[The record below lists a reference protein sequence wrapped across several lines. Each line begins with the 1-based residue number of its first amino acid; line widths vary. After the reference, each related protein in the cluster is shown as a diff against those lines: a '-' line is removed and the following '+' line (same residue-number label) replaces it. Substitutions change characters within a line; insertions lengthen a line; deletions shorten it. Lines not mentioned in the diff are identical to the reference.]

1 MKFRIFISSVQREF
15 ARERRQLAEYIRKDV
30 VFSKFFD
37 VFLFEEIPADDVS
50 PKAVYLKEVAKSDI
64 YLGLIGRDYGFEDA
78 VGVSPTEREYDCAG
92 EHNKPRFVFVKK
104 LDVRTPKEQRFLEK
118 VESERVRKTFP
129 NLKSLKEAVA
139 ATLVRFLE
147 EHRKIQTGPFD
158 SSVCEGASLKDL
170 STVKMRDFIRVARER
185 RGFKLPVSTSAKD
198 LLAHLD
204 LMREDG
210 RLTNAAVLL
219 FGKKPQRYFINS
231 EVKCAWF
238 YGTRVEKPM
247 ADHQIYQGD
256 VFQLA
261 DQARDFVM
269 SHISREIGRHNG
281 PDGSA
286 PTRYEL
292 PLDAVFELIV
302 NAICHRDYTSHES
315 VQVMLFSDR
324 LEIWNAGSL
333 PRGWTVKN
341 LFRPHTSLPPNELL
355 AKPMYL
361 KGYIEKTGTGTG
373 DVIDYCRQWNLPPPE
388 FVEEADFRVI
398 LRRRTTTETTIETTI
413 EITEETA
420 LRTAGRAAR
429 KTAIDTVIEKAGLI
443 GGAAR
448 VLETALLNPHDS
460 IDQMAKKL
468 GMTRD
473 GVFYHIKNLR
483 AIVGLQHIGPSKKG
497 VWTLKSYNV

>member
-1 MKFRIFISSVQREF
+1 M
-15 ARERRQLAEYIRKDV
+15 
-30 VFSKFFD
+30 
-37 VFLFEEIPADDVS
+37 
-50 PKAVYLKEVAKSDI
+50 
-64 YLGLIGRDYGFEDA
+64 
-78 VGVSPTEREYDCAG
+78 
-92 EHNKPRFVFVKK
+92 
-104 LDVRTPKEQRFLEK
+104 
-118 VESERVRKTFP
+118 
-129 NLKSLKEAVA
+129 
-139 ATLVRFLE
+139 VRFLE

-204 LMREDG
+204 LMREDR

-413 EITEETA
+413 ETTEETA

>member
-1 MKFRIFISSVQREF
+1 MFWIFILIREEVALQTSMCMKFRIFISSVQREF

-64 YLGLIGRDYGFEDA
+64 YLGLIGREYGFEDA

-104 LDVRTPKEQRFLEK
+104 LDVRTPKEQCFLEK

-281 PDGSA
+281 PMV
-286 PTRYEL
+286 PLRLVTNFRWTRYL
-292 PLDAVFELIV
+292 NSLSMPF
-302 NAICHRDYTSHES
+302 AIGTTRVTKAYRSCFSATGLKSGMPDRCRAAGRSRIS
-315 VQVMLFSDR
+315 SDR
-324 LEIWNAGSL
+324 I
-333 PRGWTVKN
+333 RR
-341 LFRPHTSLPPNELL
+341 F
-355 AKPMYL
+355 
-361 KGYIEKTGTGTG
+361 
-373 DVIDYCRQWNLPPPE
+373 
-388 FVEEADFRVI
+388 
-398 LRRRTTTETTIETTI
+398 RRTSSWRSRCTSKDTSKRQ
-413 EITEETA
+413 A
-420 LRTAGRAAR
+420 LVRA
-429 KTAIDTVIEKAGLI
+429 
-443 GGAAR
+443 
-448 VLETALLNPHDS
+448 
-460 IDQMAKKL
+460 M
-468 GMTRD
+468 
-473 GVFYHIKNLR
+473 
-483 AIVGLQHIGPSKKG
+483 
-497 VWTLKSYNV
+497 